1 MKRAAAKVLSCEQQD
16 VEMLTQDCVFKV
28 GEETLAATK
37 IYAASHKEP
46 SVISFHGF
54 GQTASRTR
62 IRYMLDYLAQHGLS
76 SACFDFSGNGD
87 STNVESAT
95 LNLRTK
101 QALAAANELGRK
113 EGSLALI
120 GTSMGGFIAALLA
133 PQLKPRS
140 VVLISP
146 AIYADEAMEIKLDQ
160 NFPTAARASGD
171 YMNSSALRA
180 LSTFEGK
187 LLIIAAERDTVL
199 PKGTIDLYA
208 GCARS
213 AKSAKV
219 ITLDTAEHK
228 VNLWLQ
234 EQEEE
239 RSRVLSEVLA
249 VTIED

>member
-1 MKRAAAKVLSCEQQD
+1 MQ
-16 VEMLTQDCVFKV
+16 TQDCVFKA
-28 GEETLAATK
+28 GQETLAATK
-37 IYAASHKEP
+37 VYAASHQEP

-54 GQTASRTR
+54 GLTASRAR
-62 IRYMLDYLAQHGLS
+62 IRYMLDYLAQRGVS

-87 STNVESAT
+87 STNFEAAT
-95 LNLRTK
+95 LDLRTQ
-101 QALAAANELGRK
+101 QALAAAKELGRN

-133 PQLKPRS
+133 PLLKPRS
-140 VVLISP
+140 MVMISP
-146 AIYADEAMEIKLDQ
+146 AIYSDEAMGLKLDQ

-187 LLIIAAERDTVL
+187 LLIIAAEGDTVL

-208 GCARS
+208 DCARS
-213 AKSAKV
+213 ARSVKV
-219 ITLDTAEHK
+219 IKFDTAEHK
-228 VNLWLQ
+228 INLWLQ
-234 EQEEE
+234 DREEE